1 MESHIAARVAK
12 AKGVPFA
19 ALRVVSDA
27 PRTCTLPKAARVAM
41 RPTGGID
48 FGAVIGAVRRAPRQ
62 LPALI
67 RTAWEAEIAFAAL
80 FRCRHALDGGF
91 AGADLGQLA
100 LDMG

>member
-1 MESHIAARVAK
+1 DGAHR
-12 AKGVPFA
+12 
-19 ALRVVSDA
+19 
-27 PRTCTLPKAARVAM
+27 TLPPAARVAM
-41 RPTGGID
+41 RPSGGID
-48 FGAVIGAVRRAPRQ
+48 VGAVMRALMRAPRQ

-91 AGADLGQLA
+91 VRADIGKLA